1 MAELFAWVDRRIIYF
16 LRAVSVP
23 MARLALFVVFFW
35 FGILKILHTSP
46 ANPLVEEL
54 LERTLPFISFNE
66 FIIFFSLFEMLIGFV
81 FLVPGWERLAIAL
94 LVPHMITTSLPLIF
108 LPAITWQGYLTPTL
122 EGQYIIKNLVI
133 IALALGLAARLEP
146 FGERHGVEIRG

>member
-1 MAELFAWVDRRIIYF
+1 MAEFFASIDRRIIYT
-16 LRAVSVP
+16 LRVVSVP
-23 MARLALFVVFFW
+23 MARVSLFVVFFW
-35 FGILKILHTSP
+35 FGILKMLHTSP

-81 FLVPGWERLAIAL
+81 FLVPRWERLAIAL

-146 FGERHGVEIRG
+146 FGAGVSNRVRG

>member
-1 MAELFAWVDRRIIYF
+1 MAEFFASIDRRIIYT
-16 LRAVSVP
+16 LRVVSVP
-23 MARLALFVVFFW
+23 MARVSLFVVFFW
-35 FGILKILHTSP
+35 FGILKMLHTSP

-81 FLVPGWERLAIAL
+81 FLVPRWERLAIAL

-133 IALALGLAARLEP
+133 IALVLGLAARLEP
-146 FGERHGVEIRG
+146 FGAGASNRMRS

>member
-23 MARLALFVVFFW
+23 TARLALFVVFFW
-35 FGILKILHTSP
+35 FGIFKILHTSP

-94 LVPHMITTSLPLIF
+94 LVPHMITTSLTLILLPLLF
-108 LPAITWQGYLTPTL
+108 GWRGVW
-122 EGQYIIKNLVI
+122 NRLVNGM
-133 IALALGLAARLEP
+133 ALRYVGNFCISHFRVL
-146 FGERHGVEIRG
+146 